1 MPKIN
6 QFYFF
11 IYFIFQLLKLLP
23 PFQKINF
30 LWKTKCLKKAH
41 FFNSNLIASA
51 HKKACLMQ
59 AFLIQF

>member
-30 LWKTKCLKKAH
+30 LWKTKCLKKTH
-41 FFNSNLIASA
+41 FFNTNLIASA
-51 HKKACLMQ
+51 HKKSLLNAVMPVS
-59 AFLIQF
+59 